1 MTATYTQNQWY
12 AKLQSFV
19 PMQYTVDEGIFTA
32 VFYALAKAF
41 SAQGTVADEMVRD
54 TFILLSRDGT
64 LDTHGG
70 ERSIDRIVTL
80 FRELD
85 PAYRIRVQ
93 NFFSQ
98 PNKFAIKSV
107 IDKILIRGVSQIRED
122 FEAAFFFDRE
132 TFFNRGA
139 ILLDPA
145 IINTFTIVVDR
156 QVHTPYSFLNREYFS
171 NRGDFVGRNDSS
183 EEVFNLILQIV
194 NNTAA
199 LGTLYRI
206 VERLE

>member
-1 MTATYTQNQWY
+1 MTATYTQDQWY
-12 AKLQSFV
+12 SKLQSFV
-19 PMQYTVDEGIFTA
+19 PNQFTVDEGLFTS
-32 VFYALAKAF
+32 VFYAVAKAL
-41 SAQGTVADEMVRD
+41 SAQGTMVDEMVRD
-54 TFILLSRDGT
+54 TFIMLSRDGT

-70 ERSIDRIVTL
+70 ERSIARINSF

-85 PAYRIRVQ
+85 PAYRVRVQ
-93 NFFSQ
+93 NFFTQ
-98 PNKFAIKSV
+98 PNKFSIKAV

-122 FEAAFFFDRE
+122 FESSFFFNRE
-132 TFFNRGA
+132 SFFNRGA
-139 ILLDPA
+139 ILIDPV
-145 IINTFTIVVDR
+145 ILNTFTIVIDK
-156 QVHTPYSFLNREYFS
+156 QVHAPYSFFDREYFS
-171 NRGDFVGRNDSS
+171 DRGDFVGRNDSS

>member
-1 MTATYTQNQWY
+1 MTATYTQNQWFD
-12 AKLQSFV
+12 KLKSFV
-19 PMQYTVDEGIFTA
+19 PMQYTENEGLFTA
-32 VFYALAKAF
+32 VFYALAQAL

-70 ERSIDRIVTL
+70 ERSIDRIVTF

-98 PNKFAIKSV
+98 PNKFAIKAV
-107 IDKILIRGVSQIRED
+107 IDKILVRGVSQIRED
-122 FEAAFFFDRE
+122 FESSIFFDRE
-132 TFFNRGA
+132 SFFNRGA
-139 ILLDPA
+139 ILIDPA
-145 IINTFTIVVDR
+145 IINTFTILIDR
-156 QVHTPYSFLNREYFS
+156 QVHDPYSFFDREYFAD
-171 NRGDFVGRNDSS
+171 RGDFLGLNDSS

-194 NNTAA
+194 NNAAA

-206 VERLE
+206 IERLE

>member
-1 MTATYTQNQWY
+1 MTATYTKEQWY
-12 AKLQSFV
+12 EKLKSFV
-19 PMQYTVDEGIFTA
+19 PVQFTA
-32 VFYALAKAF
+32 EEGLFTALFYSVAKAL

-70 ERSIDRIVTL
+70 ERSINRIVTL

-98 PNKFAIKSV
+98 PNKYSIKAV
-107 IDKILIRGVSQIRED
+107 IDKILISGVSQISED
-122 FEAAFFFDRE
+122 FESSLFFDRE
-132 TFFNRGA
+132 SFFNRGA
-139 ILLDPA
+139 ILIDPA

-156 QVHTPYSFLNREYFS
+156 QVHPPYSFYDREYFA
-171 NRGDFVGRNDSS
+171 NREDFIGLNDSS
-183 EEVFNLILQIV
+183 DEVFNLILRIV
-194 NNTAA
+194 SDTAA

-206 VERLE
+206 IERLE